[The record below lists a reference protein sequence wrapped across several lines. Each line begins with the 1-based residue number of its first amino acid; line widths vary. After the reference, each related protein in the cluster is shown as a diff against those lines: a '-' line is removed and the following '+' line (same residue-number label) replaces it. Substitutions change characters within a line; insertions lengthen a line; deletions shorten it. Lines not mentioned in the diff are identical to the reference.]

1 MMPSPIPAQ
10 RILVT
15 GCCGFIGTH
24 VVTAL
29 LDKGYVVD
37 GIDNMSTANYDF
49 FVAEHI
55 KRSIR
60 VLPTEMGLV
69 WENTAEQ
76 YDKSDIIVFEG
87 DFVDP
92 FILRRIINNKYDAVI
107 HLAAEPRIE
116 YSVKYPVSTYK
127 NNCQKTTELLH
138 TCANTNTKVVF
149 ASSAAVYGNTPT
161 PSLESGLLKPASP
174 YAIQKKHSE
183 EIGLLFSDLYG
194 LQFVALRFFNVYGR
208 GQLGNSSYSTVIAS
222 WIDKLKN
229 KSSLRLDGDG
239 EQTRDYINVIDVAQA
254 CLAAVQYEKSDIFN
268 IASGVSISNN
278 NVLNILTSYVDV
290 VIENAPPRIGDIKH
304 SLANVEKASKCLNF
318 NSRIDI
324 NAGLKELILTR

>member
-1 MMPSPIPAQ
+1 MIAAPTIPQ
-10 RILVT
+10 RVLVT
-15 GCCGFIGTH
+15 GCCGFIGAH

-29 LDKGYVVD
+29 LDKGYIVD

-49 FVAEHI
+49 FVTEHT

-60 VLPTEMGLV
+60 VLPTEMGFI
-69 WENTAEQ
+69 WETTAEEH
-76 YDKSDIIVFEG
+76 DKSDIIVFEG

-92 FILRRIINNKYDAVI
+92 FILRRIISDKYDAVI

-116 YSVKYPVSTYK
+116 YSIKYPVSTYE
-127 NNCQKTTELLH
+127 NNCQKTTELFH
-138 TCANTNTKVVF
+138 VCANTNTRVVF

-161 PSLESGLLKPASP
+161 PSLEAGLLKPASP

-183 EIGLLFSDLYG
+183 EIGLLFSDLYD

-222 WIDKLKN
+222 WLDKLKN
-229 KSSLRLDGDG
+229 KSPLRLDGDG
-239 EQTRDYINVIDVAQA
+239 EQTRDYINVLDVAQA
-254 CLAAVQYEKSDIFN
+254 CLTAVQYEKSDIFN

-278 NVLNILTSYVDV
+278 DVLNILATYVDIV
-290 VIENAPPRIGDIKH
+290 TKNAPPRIGDIKH
-304 SLANVEKASKCLNF
+304 SLANIEKANKCLKF

-324 NAGLKELILTR
+324 NAGLKELILAK

>member
-1 MMPSPIPAQ
+1 MTQ
-10 RILVT
+10 RILIT

-24 VVTAL
+24 VTTAFL
-29 LDKGYVVD
+29 NEGYTID

-49 FVAEHI
+49 FATEHTT
-55 KRSIR
+55 RSVR

-69 WENTAEQ
+69 WENMAERH
-76 YDKSDIIVFEG
+76 DKSDIVVFEG

-92 FILRRIINNKYDAVI
+92 FILRRIASGKYDAII

-116 YSVKYPVSTYK
+116 YSIKYPVSTYK
-127 NNCQKTTELLH
+127 NNCQKTIELLH
-138 TCANTNTKVVF
+138 VCANADTKVVF

-161 PSLESGLLKPASP
+161 PSSESGVLKPASP

-183 EIGLLFSDLYG
+183 EIGLLFSDLYD

-222 WIDKLKN
+222 WIDRLKN

-254 CLAAVQYEKSDIFN
+254 CLAALRYEKSDIFN
-268 IASGVSISNN
+268 IASGTSISNN
-278 NVLNILTSYVDV
+278 DVLNILASYIDIT
-290 VIENAPPRIGDIKH
+290 IENAPSRIGDIKH
-304 SLANVEKASKCLNF
+304 SLANVEKANKSLNF

-324 NAGLKELILTR
+324 IAGLKELILA